1 MMEQTQEGLKNQVPN
16 QDHLRFMRSLGGNN
30 DQGLRT
36 KVSRKKSRALR
47 KKKPQDQNEAEES
60 GEEKIDEDEDQS
72 T

>member
-47 KKKPQDQNEAEES
+47 KKKP
-60 GEEKIDEDEDQS
+60 
-72 T
+72 